1 MMRLLIERFDI
12 YLIILILVSGY
23 MMVGSDVRYFSRE
36 DKQKAKKQSLV
47 IGIAMMLVVVGMFI
61 LRGIVI

>member
-1 MMRLLIERFDI
+1 
-12 YLIILILVSGY
+12 
-23 MMVGSDVRYFSRE
+23 MVGSDVRYFSRE

>member
-23 MMVGSDVRYFSRE
+23 MMVVGDVRYFSRE
-36 DKQKAKKQSLV
+36 DKHRAKKQSLV
-47 IGIAMMLVVVGMFI
+47 IGIAMMLVVVGMYI
-61 LRGIVI
+61 LREIFI